1 MITLRDW
8 FLGHGWTEGWAVT
21 GAIVVALVAAVLFAE
36 LFRAVGPA
44 LLSKIA
50 RPKRSWVAAF
60 QKRRVFR
67 SAAWVLIVLVTESQM
82 TPLLEPMAT
91 FVRELASDGR
101 GIPVEI
107 YAFSK
112 DTRWTAYEH
121 LQADIYDRALATL
134 PEFDLRVFQE
144 PTGEDVRELV
154 ALANRDVS

>member
-8 FLGHGWTEGWAVT
+8 FLGFGWTEGWAVA
-21 GAIVVALVAAVLFAE
+21 GAIVVALVAAALFAE

-82 TPLLEPMAT
+82 TPLLEPWPKGLERTET
-91 FVRELASDGR
+91 FFAYLETG
-101 GIPVEI
+101 PVI
-107 YAFSK
+107 DFAAFF
-112 DTRWTAYEH
+112 R
-121 LQADIYDRALATL
+121 
-134 PEFDLRVFQE
+134 F
-144 PTGEDVRELV
+144 
-154 ALANRDVS
+154 